1 MIKFN
6 FKSPVSMGIAS
17 TAGLTAWANSG
28 FAPDIKHIGL
38 AISAALAGTAQPS
51 FSSSSPN
58 VQAESHIVTPY
69 VNNVTTTEG
78 K

>member
-17 TAGLTAWANSG
+17 TAGFTAWANSG
-28 FAPDIKHIGL
+28 FSTDIKHISL
-38 AISAALAGTAQPS
+38 AVSAALAGSAGQHY
-51 FSSSSPN
+51 SSSAPN

-69 VNNVTTTEG
+69 VNNVTPTE
-78 K
+78 